1 MDLLR
6 ARIPTERLVL
16 VPISRSYA
24 ETIFLEF
31 NAAVTT
37 YMTPGPNTVIDTV
50 YAFIDGS
57 LARMG
62 RGEKL
67 EMAVLHGET
76 GEFLGDCGLRG
87 LKTPVAEFGIWL
99 KQSAHGHGY
108 GREAVHGLY
117 DFACRHFTLDHFI
130 YPVDR
135 RNIPSRRIP
144 ESLGGWV
151 AREYKKINQSGF
163 ELDIMEYRIEP
174 RIIKVA
180 QI

>member
-1 MDLLR
+1 MDFLR
-6 ARIPTERLVL
+6 VRIPTERLVL

-24 ETIFLEF
+24 DIIFREF
-31 NAAVTT
+31 NAAVTA
-37 YMTPGPNTVIDTV
+37 YMFPRPNTVIDTV
-50 YAFIDGS
+50 HAFIDGS
-57 LARMG
+57 VARMK

-67 EMAVLHGET
+67 EMAILHGQT

-117 DFACRHFTLDHFI
+117 DFACRHFILDHFI

-144 ESLGGWV
+144 ESLGGRV
-151 AREYKKINQSGF
+151 VREYKKTSQSGF
-163 ELDIMEYRIEP
+163 ELDIVEYQ
-174 RIIKVA
+174 IKPAVR
-180 QI
+180 